1 MVVESEEKEIMP
13 LPMVCST
20 KAMQKTV
27 RVLIREGYPAKQA
40 VAIAYDRLKKSCHI
54 KTDKRLTPKEIVAM
68 KKKRNPYPLIIAGLA
83 NPDPAK
89 KPSRA
94 DIDYAGRVWRGMFGV
109 KAEMKTTVMDI
120 PGVEDG
126 SVGIVRGKPVAIEY
140 EFSKVKGSIKP
151 DNPHRH
157 EEGDTGSEKVK
168 PADGVIVDI
177 VKNGKIQT
185 TGIVRNKNV
194 VDAAGYYIS

>member
-1 MVVESEEKEIMP
+1 
-13 LPMVCST
+13 
-20 KAMQKTV
+20 
-27 RVLIREGYPAKQA
+27 
-40 VAIAYDRLKKSCHI
+40 
-54 KTDKRLTPKEIVAM
+54 
-68 KKKRNPYPLIIAGLA
+68 
-83 NPDPAK
+83 
-89 KPSRA
+89 
-94 DIDYAGRVWRGMFGV
+94 MFGV

-185 TGIVRNKNV
+185 TVIVRNKNV